1 MAKDPKA
8 DAAADAEAP
17 AANPKKKMIMIIV
30 AVLVLAI
37 GGGAGWYF
45 MQPKDDHKKVEK
57 HGDEHEEDGEHGDE
71 EDEEHG
77 DEEEDEDEP
86 EEDGHAAAPVFVP
99 LETFTV
105 NLQPDP
111 DERFLQLDI
120 SLQFK
125 NEAHA
130 EKIKAHMPAIRNRI
144 LMLLSSKQ
152 ASEINTLEGKQH
164 LTEALL
170 EEVKKPFKKH
180 GKKQKVQG
188 VFFTSFV
195 IQ

>member
-17 AANPKKKMIMIIV
+17 AANSKKKMIIIIV

-45 MQPKDDHKKVEK
+45 MQPKDDHKKVQK
-57 HGDEHEEDGEHGDE
+57 HGDEHAEDGD
-71 EDEEHG
+71 HG
-77 DEEEDEDEP
+77 DEEEGDDHDEEEEEDD

-130 EKIKAHMPAIRNRI
+130 EKVKSHMPAIRNRI

-164 LTEALL
+164 LTEVLL
-170 EEVKKPFKKH
+170 EEVKKPFKKN